1 MNILLWALQILLAL
15 HTLMGAVWKF
25 SHSPEQSMASLKA
38 IPPGL
43 WSAMAILELLCCL
56 ALLAP
61 ALRRSLA
68 RLGAPAAAFILA
80 EMLLFAG
87 VHLRSGSAESGPLVY
102 WAVVA
107 AVCAVIAYGRR
118 RPTSASTGAP
128 VDSVTQARA
137 A

>member
-1 MNILLWALQILLAL
+1 VNILLWALQILLAL

-80 EMLLFAG
+80 EMLLFRQRGVGPAG
-87 VHLRSGSAESGPLVY
+87 LLGGGGRGLRRHRLRAP
-102 WAVVA
+102 A
-107 AVCAVIAYGRR
+107 ADVGFDR
-118 RPTSASTGAP
+118 RPG
-128 VDSVTQARA
+128 
-137 A
+137 